1 MAEPATLARP
11 YAKAAFDLAREE
23 KTLADWS
30 ALLGGL
36 AAAVRDPKV
45 AQWIGHPAIGRGQL
59 AEILINAGGGNLS
72 QTSQNL
78 LRLLAE
84 YHRLK
89 LAPAIAQQFEA
100 LRAEAER
107 RVDVEVTSAAKI
119 DDAQQ
124 KALAD
129 AIRRKLDRE
138 VEIEWKI
145 DPELVAGAVV
155 RAGDLVID
163 GSVRG
168 ELERLNTVLIK

>member
-23 KTLADWS
+23 KSLAEWS

-45 AQWIGHPAIGRGQL
+45 AQWIGHPALGRGQL
-59 AEILINAGGGNLS
+59 AEVLIKAGGQMS
-72 QTSQNL
+72 QSAQNL

-89 LAPAIAQQFEA
+89 LVPAIAEQFEA

-107 RVDVEVTSAAKI
+107 RVDVEVTSASKI

-129 AIRRKLDRE
+129 AIRRKLERE
-138 VEIEWKI
+138 VQIEWKT

-168 ELERLNTVLIK
+168 ELERMATILTK